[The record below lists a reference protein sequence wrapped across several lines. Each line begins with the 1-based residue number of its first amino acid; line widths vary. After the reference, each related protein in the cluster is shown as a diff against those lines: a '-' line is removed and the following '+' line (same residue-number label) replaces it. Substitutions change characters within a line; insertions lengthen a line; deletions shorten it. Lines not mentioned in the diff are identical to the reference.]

1 MRTTTTFS
9 LLKALFK
16 VVVVF
21 LRVKRDASRTFPSDG
36 EEVAVRSAEEVSLE
50 SLLFMTFIRFTVV
63 VYVFLVERVS
73 LRKRQAFVRVCRFV
87 RVAESFKDA

>member
-1 MRTTTTFS
+1 M
-9 LLKALFK
+9 
-16 VVVVF
+16 VVF
-21 LRVKRDASRTFPSDG
+21 LRVKRDATRTYTSDG

-50 SLLFMTFIRFTVV
+50 SLLLMTFISFTVV

-87 RVAESFKDA
+87 RVAESFEDA